1 MESAGQLSTQRR
13 RKHSHREQSKPSID
27 RLSSLPD
34 SVLRRILSSLST
46 KHSVRTSILARRWR
60 YLWSYVPKLTFVNWE
75 NQEIINRVML
85 LSKSQSIN
93 TFALRH
99 KIDCSAYQL
108 ETWVTF
114 AITRR
119 VKRLDLYFR
128 SQFASLPRCLF
139 TCRTLV
145 SLRLEN
151 CGHIPTSGAVCLPRL
166 EKLYLTCVLYEAD
179 ESLQYL
185 ISGCPV
191 LEELEIDSRG
201 AIAHCKVSSPTIKRL
216 VINLSYSGSRLDINT
231 PAVRYLEINIT
242 VLEHIKS
249 GPLDSLVEAEIRLR
263 NDDMEQHD
271 YLYSRSVLEF
281 IGRLCGVSKCLFLE
295 LAFSTKIVDLLVSCW
310 TLRFRNLI
318 ELELKADYRV
328 LSRMLENAD
337 NLEILIF
344 TEFCDEIKGWTKP
357 PQQVPKCLLS
367 HLRIVKLFEIE
378 DEKPVLEIIRYLLRN
393 SKVLNRMEIAYGEYL
408 DSEEKLDM
416 VQKISLFQRGS
427 AACEV
432 AFVAFKL

>member
-295 LAFSTKIVDLLVSCW
+295 LAFSTKVWFFNLASPHYPF
-310 TLRFRNLI
+310 LR
-318 ELELKADYRV
+318 
-328 LSRMLENAD
+328 
-337 NLEILIF
+337 
-344 TEFCDEIKGWTKP
+344 
-357 PQQVPKCLLS
+357 
-367 HLRIVKLFEIE
+367 
-378 DEKPVLEIIRYLLRN
+378 
-393 SKVLNRMEIAYGEYL
+393 
-408 DSEEKLDM
+408 
-416 VQKISLFQRGS
+416 
-427 AACEV
+427 
-432 AFVAFKL
+432 